1 MKRTPWTVFA
11 LALLVGFSAP
21 ATAADAVVLRVVTVE
36 SSDVSTYVKEIDKA
50 RAMMKRLESPV
61 VTRVFQAR
69 FAGPNVGVLVVAQ
82 EWPSMA
88 AFARDVAK
96 IDTDVEYQTWLKGL
110 SKIRKVLSDS
120 LYTELKP

>member
-1 MKRTPWTVFA
+1 MKRTLLAVLA
-11 LALLVGFSAP
+11 LALLSGFSTP
-21 ATAADAVVLRVVTVE
+21 AAAADAVVLRAVTIE
-36 SSDVSTYVKEIDKA
+36 TSDVGTYVKEIDKA
-50 RAMMKRLESPV
+50 RAMMKRLESPS

-69 FAGPNVGVLVVAQ
+69 FAGPNAGVVVVAQ

-88 AFARDVAK
+88 AFAKDVAK
-96 IDTDVEYQTWLKGL
+96 VDADAEYQAWLKGL

>member
-1 MKRTPWTVFA
+1 MNQKLVAVLA
-11 LALLVGFSAP
+11 LALLVGISAP
-21 ATAADAVVLRVVTVE
+21 ATAADAVVLRAVTVE
-36 SSDVSTYVKEIDKA
+36 SSDVSAYVKEIDKA

-69 FAGPNVGVLVVAQ
+69 FAGPNAGVLVVAQ

-88 AFARDVAK
+88 AFAKDVAK
-96 IDTDVEYQTWLKGL
+96 IDADPEYQAWLKGL
-110 SKIRKVLSDS
+110 SKLRKVMSDS